1 MADSIPIYRFLDCH
15 AASKT
20 LEAGKFRVG
29 KLSKFND
36 PFEWR
41 LGFTGISTPKE
52 QIFAENFST
61 KHRRWL
67 ESWMGMLCFS
77 DTVSDPVPW
86 SLYADKHQGVAF
98 EVVYPWKDNEILKMT
113 YSKERPVLDFNQLR
127 KLRKLHDKRKKDIYL
142 LSLLY
147 DLMIQKSTGW
157 SFEHEYRLS
166 IDLNDRKRCR
176 FHDGH
181 HDWLLPD
188 NSLKRVILGFCCP
201 LDEAAVRKLL
211 DMNGFT
217 ETKVAR
223 AKMCQETYSIIV

>member
-1 MADSIPIYRFLDCH
+1 MKKIPVRFEQGQIIRRIHPNHLGVNQTRAVAKNFWESKIDFHLVKTKSEFDMADSIPIYRFLDCH

-61 KHRRWL
+61 EHRRWL

-113 YSKERPVLDFNQLR
+113 YSKERPIWISTNCENCVSYMI
-127 KLRKLHDKRKKDIYL
+127 KEKRTY
-142 LSLLY
+142 
-147 DLMIQKSTGW
+147 T
-157 SFEHEYRLS
+157 F
-166 IDLNDRKRCR
+166 CR
-176 FHDGH
+176 F
-181 HDWLLPD
+181 
-188 NSLKRVILGFCCP
+188 S
-201 LDEAAVRKLL
+201 
-211 DMNGFT
+211 MT
-217 ETKVAR
+217 
-223 AKMCQETYSIIV
+223 